1 MGSGDACDSVRRMSS
16 SRYGEPRRRAQLEL
30 RAAAAQFVVDAELM
44 VRWLDQLGGE
54 PAPAQ
59 VLEERHADVLRC
71 ARSFEAALN
80 HVVNLELLAAERP
93 SDALAAER
101 PHVPE
106 GSEVPGAE
114 PEPKTRRT
122 IPIVG
127 DPDKPKRDQAASGHP
142 SPTARENGDTEDP
155 GRPTAAP
162 EPSGSA

>member
-1 MGSGDACDSVRRMSS
+1 MSS

-162 EPSGSA
+162 EPSGAA